1 MIRRLFLAA
10 AITMAAAT
18 FAQAPASTLE
28 SIVAESAAHCPVK
41 LDRGATLDAIK
52 LTATALEFH
61 LVIAIPA
68 AQFPLMEQNMGMMRP
83 TLLQVILQDPEMKR
97 IATLAADK
105 GLGLRIVIVCADNRS
120 ATFAL
125 EYSEQEL
132 ADAAK

>member
-1 MIRRLFLAA
+1 M
-10 AITMAAAT
+10 
-18 FAQAPASTLE
+18 
-28 SIVAESAAHCPVK
+28 
-41 LDRGATLDAIK
+41 
-52 LTATALEFH
+52 
-61 LVIAIPA
+61 IAIPA

>member
-1 MIRRLFLAA
+1 
-10 AITMAAAT
+10 
-18 FAQAPASTLE
+18 
-28 SIVAESAAHCPVK
+28 
-41 LDRGATLDAIK
+41 
-52 LTATALEFH
+52 
-61 LVIAIPA
+61 
-68 AQFPLMEQNMGMMRP
+68 MEQNMGMMRP